1 MKRLMRVMA
10 VLAVVAGTVISPTI
24 SAEENKATPSWNMNN
39 LHMQFYADHLWLF
52 YQCGDYLYFNHEVR
66 DKRSESDTSLTFN
79 WLTHST
85 MLGLRYCDGFGH
97 SFENQAVSSSS
108 PAQSVVLPEKMYLFF
123 KSKNNTSI
131 IRYKTYAGRP
141 TGNPNKSKWSNLRT
155 LNNST
160 GLPITTKSYSAF
172 EAGAELHVAF
182 AKNGELFVRMPD
194 AQIKKVKTSNPV
206 LDSYP
211 IKAVSTVTKSGPSV
225 ILQYVSKQPNGANRY
240 EFTLMNLGDFV
251 KGHLDP
257 QNFTPKFFFAPTEI
271 QSLDMIAELN
281 GNVYLQYIKDGKRQR
296 SKLDTENFEP
306 QTFNQNESFTTPFT
320 SSESKAYGTI
330 QLPVNCKLNSDCKLI
345 NFNYP
350 RGANW
355 LQSPSNLFHLTYAGK
370 VMVKPLDITPVK
382 QDQME
387 LLGIIE
393 GPPPVPLENVLASFA
408 ALPPA
413 FVLNAARGLS
423 RMIKTN
429 INQVLTMTNTETKEE
444 SSARLH
450 AISAKGQI
458 PLALPIKMSGM
469 ASVKNKVTNTQSV
482 TRTTTIKKTYSNEI
496 QHTSKGDNLVM
507 KPVGKL
513 IFLKYDITGFVYKFV
528 DENNNVM
535 ENGPSLYSL
544 SKTNVRPVIRQY
556 DMIARVVNPN
566 KYQNHIQVGNLES
579 YKNIH
584 RRSYLMNKATE
595 LAPGHNYLSFTYNN
609 ALDLA
614 TEVNI
619 ATSKTISR
627 STTDTLSM
635 EGTVGT
641 GFGEIFGAEIKMA
654 SDEERTYSVSNSAEN
669 GMAINVDMGFVVPTE
684 DTRVKFYDFE
694 VYYLQPSKD
703 NLQDLLEELED
714 TKSHSN
720 WNTKAFDAIKRD
732 STPWKI
738 TYSVSNIINNDSL
751 DEGYKEDLLG
761 DGLSLTGGRG
771 GDNGGWKSADE
782 MPKTLFGLH
791 ERCIK
796 DQAFANTF
804 ERACQRVVNELQ

>member
-1 MKRLMRVMA
+1 MKRFLK
-10 VLAVVAGTVISPTI
+10 VVALMAIFTGTFASPGV
-24 SAEENKATPSWNMNN
+24 SAASSWNMNN

-52 YQCGDYLYFNHEVR
+52 YQCGDHLYFNHEVR
-66 DKRSESDTSLTFN
+66 DKRRESDTSLTFN

-85 MLGLRYCDGFGH
+85 LIGLRYCDGFGH
-97 SFENQAVSSSS
+97 SFLNTAVSANSA
-108 PAQSVVLPEKMYLFF
+108 AQSVVLPNAMYLFYRP
-123 KSKNNTSI
+123 KNNSSI
-131 IRYKTYAGRP
+131 IKYKTYTGRP
-141 TGNPNKSKWSNLRT
+141 TGNPNKAKWSNEKT
-155 LNNST
+155 LTNNT
-160 GLPITTKSYSAF
+160 GSMVYTRSYSAF
-172 EAGAELHVAF
+172 EAGGKLHVAYV
-182 AKNGELFVRMPD
+182 KNGELFVRMPD
-194 AQIKKVKTSNPV
+194 SKIKKIPTKNTVMDK
-206 LDSYP
+206 YE
-211 IKAVSTVTKSGPSV
+211 IKAVSTVTKTGPS
-225 ILQYVSKQPNGANRY
+225 IIIQYVAKQSNGADRY
-240 EFTLMNLGDFV
+240 EFTLLNLSDFV
-251 KGHLDP
+251 QGHVDA
-257 QNFTPKFFFAPTEI
+257 QNFTPKFFFAPSEI

-281 GNVYLQYIKDGKRQR
+281 GNVYLQYLKDGKRQR
-296 SKLDTENFEP
+296 SKLDIENFEP
-306 QTFNQNESFTTPFT
+306 QTFNVNESFVTPFT
-320 SSESKAYGTI
+320 SNESKAYGMV
-330 QLPVNCKLNSDCKLI
+330 QMPVNCKLNSGCKLI
-345 NFNYP
+345 NFNYA
-350 RGANW
+350 RNANW
-355 LQSPSNLFHLTYAGK
+355 MQSPSNLFHLAYAGK
-370 VMVKPLDITPVK
+370 VVVQELDVTPVK
-382 QDQME
+382 HDQME

-429 INQVLTMTNTETKEE
+429 INQVLTMTNSETKEE

-450 AISAKGQI
+450 AVSAKGQI
-458 PLALPIKMSGM
+458 PLALPVKMSGM
-469 ASVKNKVTNTQSV
+469 VSVKNKITNSQTVS
-482 TRTTTIKKTYSNEI
+482 RTTTVKKTYSNEI
-496 QHTSKGDNLVM
+496 QHTSKGENLVM

-513 IFLKYDITGFVYKFV
+513 IFLKYDIKGFVYKFL
-528 DENNNVM
+528 DKDNNVM

-556 DMIARVVNPN
+556 DLIARVVNPN
-566 KYQNHIQVGNLES
+566 KYQNQIQVGNLES

-584 RRSYLMNKATE
+584 RRRVLMKRATE

-641 GFGEIFGAEIKMA
+641 GFGDIFGAEIKMA
-654 SDEERTYSVSNSAEN
+654 SDEERTYSVSNSAET
-669 GMAINVDMGFVVPTE
+669 GMAINVDMNFVVPTE

-694 VYYLQPSKD
+694 VYYLQPSKE
-703 NLQDLLEELED
+703 NLTELLEELDD

-732 STPWKI
+732 SMPWKI

-751 DEGYKEDLLG
+751 DADYKEDLLG
-761 DGLSLTGGRG
+761 DGLSLHNGGTG
-771 GDNGGWKSADE
+771 DDGGWKSADD

-796 DQAFANTF
+796 DEAFANTF
-804 ERACQRVVNELQ
+804 ERACHRVANELQ